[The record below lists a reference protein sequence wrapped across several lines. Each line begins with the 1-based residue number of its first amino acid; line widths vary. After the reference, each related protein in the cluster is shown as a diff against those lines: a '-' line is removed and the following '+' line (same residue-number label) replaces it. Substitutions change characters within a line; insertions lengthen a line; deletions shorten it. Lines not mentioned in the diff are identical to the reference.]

1 MSKNPKIIFY
11 PVDNGNMI
19 FIKLK
24 DNTTILIDMH
34 IRKKSHDDNAEE
46 FYDVLSHLKD
56 SLEQD
61 SQDRYFL
68 DAFILTHLDH
78 DHIAGLKDN
87 FYLGAIDDYKDKD
100 KKDEKIIIKE
110 TWSSER
116 FWKRETN
123 SIKLSDD
130 AKAYNKEMRRRANLH
145 KSNDEVIQKEGDRAI
160 IIGDDEDDEGYNKI
174 IHKVRQSTSKVNNN
188 IKSNFKINI
197 LGPLEQQENEDKET
211 FDTKNRGSIILQ
223 LEIKV
228 GSYTNKVLLTGDAE
242 VDVCEYMNDKYN
254 SDKLEYDI
262 LCSPHHCSMASLGR
276 KKDKNKKGGYII
288 SQKAKEAL
296 SHAKNGATIISSSK
310 EILDDDKNPPHYE
323 AKQEYIK
330 IINNKKD
337 DFLCTGEYPKKS
349 SVEPI
354 IIEFTSAGTHLKT
367 GSSKSKAGVATE
379 SSSKNI
385 YPHG

>member
-24 DNTTILIDMH
+24 DNTTILIDIH
-34 IRKKSHDDNAEE
+34 IRKKSYDDNAKE
-46 FYDVLSHLKD
+46 FYDVLPHLKD
-56 SLEQD
+56 NLEKD
-61 SQDRYFL
+61 SKGRYFL
-68 DAFILTHLDH
+68 DTFILTHLDK
-78 DHIAGLKDN
+78 DHIGGLEDN
-87 FYLGAIDDYKDKD
+87 FYLGSLDDWKEKDKD
-100 KKDEKIIIKE
+100 KIIIKE
-110 TWSSER
+110 AWSSER
-116 FWKRETN
+116 FWKRETEK
-123 SIKLSDD
+123 IILSTD
-130 AKAYNKEMRRRANLH
+130 AKAYNKEMRRRVKLH
-145 KSNDEVIQKEGDRAI
+145 KNCGETIQKQGDKAI
-160 IIGDDEDDEGYNKI
+160 IIGNKDGEHDKI
-174 IHKVRQSTSKVNNN
+174 IYKIGDTISKVNSKNLD
-188 IKSNFKINI
+188 NFKINI

-211 FDTKNRGSIILQ
+211 FDAKNRGSVILQ

-228 GSYTNKVLLTGDAE
+228 DTYNNKVLLTGDAE
-242 VDVCEYMNDKYN
+242 VDVCEYLNKEYN
-254 SDKLEYDI
+254 QDKLEYDV

-276 KKDKNKKGGYII
+276 KNKETNKYNK
-288 SQKAKEAL
+288 SKEAKKAL
-296 SHAKNGATIISSSK
+296 SHAKKGAVIVSSSK

-337 DFLCTGEYPKKS
+337 DFLCTGEYTKKS

-354 IIEFTSAGTHLKT
+354 IIEFTSAGTQLKT